1 MERTKSFKYRQ
12 LTSCKCF
19 KMRKASRLTT
29 QFYDRKLKSVG
40 IRITQFTILSF
51 IATTE
56 NKTLISLSEELSMD
70 RTTLTRGLNILL
82 KDGLIKQI
90 KSKDS
95 RKKVMKLTEKGYK
108 ILDEAIPLWLEAE
121 DQILNQSKKFLIKT
135 FGPDVNLGNVTPDV
149 VIETETTR
157 LSLGSSGPLDFL

>member
-1 MERTKSFKYRQ
+1 MLNYELFITKIFKNMERTKSFKYRQ

-29 QFYDRKLKSVG
+29 QFYDKKLKSVG

-121 DQILNQSKKFLIKT
+121 DQILNQSKKFG
-135 FGPDVNLGNVTPDV
+135 FS
-149 VIETETTR
+149 VI
-157 LSLGSSGPLDFL
+157 

>member
-1 MERTKSFKYRQ
+1 
-12 LTSCKCF
+12 
-19 KMRKASRLTT
+19 MRKASRLTT
-29 QFYDRKLKSVG
+29 QFYDKKLKSVG

-82 KDGLIKQI
+82 KDGLIEQI

-121 DQILNQSKKFLIKT
+121 DQILNQSKKFDSQLFK
-135 FGPDVNLGNVTPDV
+135 FHKKYL
-149 VIETETTR
+149 
-157 LSLGSSGPLDFL
+157 

>member
-29 QFYDRKLKSVG
+29 QFYDKKLKSSG

-51 IATTE
+51 IAISE
-56 NKTLISLSEELSMD
+56 NKSLVSLSEELFMD
-70 RTTLTRGLNILL
+70 RTTLTRGLDILI
-82 KDGLIKQI
+82 KNGLIQQI

-95 RKKVMKLTEKGYK
+95 RKKIMKLTEKGYK
-108 ILDEAIPLWLEAE
+108 ILDKAIPLWLEAE
-121 DQILNQSKKFLIKT
+121 DQILNESKNLDSQSFKSHRKY
-135 FGPDVNLGNVTPDV
+135 V
-149 VIETETTR
+149 
-157 LSLGSSGPLDFL
+157 

>member
-29 QFYDRKLKSVG
+29 QFYDKKLKSVG

-90 KSKDS
+90 KAKDS
-95 RKKVMKLTEKGYK
+95 RKKVMAQKGRASFSTIASHCAFLQGNALLSCC
-108 ILDEAIPLWLEAE
+108 ILLGQVIT
-121 DQILNQSKKFLIKT
+121 QSQTSLN
-135 FGPDVNLGNVTPDV
+135 V
-149 VIETETTR
+149 VIYLY
-157 LSLGSSGPLDFL
+157 LSGWL